1 MILSPDDHRSL
12 QAIDGALATCE
23 PHLAA
28 MFRIFSR
35 LNADEPPPP
44 SEDLIVA
51 VLPPASALAG
61 TAPKRGIR
69 GWRRSRA
76 AQARL
81 SARARAGSRPGGR
94 AGDPRRAKDPRRA
107 GDPSRAED
115 PSRAGGSR
123 LARRGLWR
131 PVLAISVPAVLLV
144 TMLMVLFFT
153 LTAGI
158 KCRPAPGTD
167 KTSAHSALVVAGGAS
182 LASCQQ
188 STGTA
193 KSAGTAGHGKQ

>member
-51 VLPPASALAG
+51 VPPPASALADA
-61 TAPKRGIR
+61 TPKRGLR
-69 GWRRSRA
+69 GWRRSRS

-94 AGDPRRAKDPRRA
+94 ARGPRRA
-107 GDPSRAED
+107 GDPEG
-115 PSRAGGSR
+115 AGDAQRPGSPR
-123 LARRGLWR
+123 PARHGVWR
-131 PVLAISVPAVLLV
+131 PVLAITVPAVLLV
-144 TMLMVLFFT
+144 TMLIVLFFT
-153 LTAGI
+153 LTTGI
-158 KCRPAPGTD
+158 KCQPAPGAD

-193 KSAGTAGHGKQ
+193 KSAGHGRQ

>member
-51 VLPPASALAG
+51 VPPPASALADA
-61 TAPKRGIR
+61 APKRGLR

-94 AGDPRRAKDPRRA
+94 ARGPRRA
-107 GDPSRAED
+107 GDPGGAED
-115 PSRAGGSR
+115 GQRPGSPR

-131 PVLAISVPAVLLV
+131 PVLAITLPAVLLV
-144 TMLMVLFFT
+144 TMLIVLFFT

-158 KCRPAPGTD
+158 KCQPAPGAD

-193 KSAGTAGHGKQ
+193 KSAGTAGHGRQ

>member
-1 MILSPDDHRSL
+1 MIPSPDDHRSL
-12 QAIDGALATCE
+12 QAIDDALETCE

-51 VLPPASALAG
+51 VPPPAGALADA
-61 TAPKRGIR
+61 APKRGLR
-69 GWRRSRA
+69 GWRRSQA

-81 SARARAGSRPGGR
+81 SARARAGSRPAGR
-94 AGDPRRAKDPRRA
+94 AGNPRRAGAPRRA
-107 GDPSRAED
+107 GDAR
-115 PSRAGGSR
+115 RAGSAGGRR

-153 LTAGI
+153 LAAGM
-158 KCRPAPGTD
+158 KCRPAPGAE
-167 KTSAHSALVVAGGAS
+167 KTTARSALVVAGGAG